1 MNCTVFDLRFSGDF
15 IIFQYFLH
23 INVLLK
29 HIYMS
34 EKKRIWGYKKEGNGL
49 ENYDIYKNI
58 AERTQGDIY
67 IGVVGP
73 VRTGKSTFIKRFM
86 DILVLPYIENL
97 PQKERIKDELPQSAA
112 GKTIMTTEPKFVPEK
127 AVEITINENTRFKVR
142 LVDCVGYMVKG
153 ALGYM
158 EGDKPRMVSTPW
170 YDYEIPFE
178 EAAEIGT
185 KKVINDHSTIGLV
198 MTTDGSITD
207 IPRENYVEAEER
219 VVKELKELNKP
230 FIIVLN
236 TTDPQSPETINLAKE
251 LEKKYDVPVVVLNVL
266 KMEIPDIHAI
276 LEKVLFEFPIREI
289 AIDLPKWVDAL
300 DKSHWLKQNIM
311 ETVKENIKDLFR
323 LRDIPK
329 LVGGLKA
336 NENFSE
342 VFIKKITPGEGCAN
356 VEIKTQEG
364 LFFKILSDESG
375 LEIHGDKEL
384 MTMMREL
391 AYAKRQYDRVKDAF
405 LQAEKT
411 GVGVVPASLDD
422 MKFEKPE
429 IVRQGGRFAVRLRAS
444 APSYHI
450 FRTDITAEVSPV
462 VGTEKQSEDFVKYLT
477 EQFESDPEKIWESN
491 IFGKTLSDLV
501 KEGMQNKIG
510 TIPENLSHKLRDTLE
525 RVVNDSGGGIIFII
539 I

>member
-1 MNCTVFDLRFSGDF
+1 M
-15 IIFQYFLH
+15 
-23 INVLLK
+23 
-29 HIYMS
+29 
-34 EKKRIWGYKKEGNGL
+34 

-97 PQKERIKDELPQSAA
+97 SQKERIKDELPQSAA

-207 IPRENYVEAEER
+207 ISRENYVEAEER

-236 TTDPQSPETINLAKE
+236 TTNSQNPETINLAKE

-375 LEIHGDKEL
+375 LEIHDDREL

-429 IVRQGGRFAVRLRAS
+429 IVRQGGRFAVRLRAF

-510 TIPENLSHKLRDTLE
+510 SIPENLSYKLRDTLE
-525 RVVNDSGGGIIFII
+525 RVVNDGGGGIIFII

>member
-1 MNCTVFDLRFSGDF
+1 M
-15 IIFQYFLH
+15 
-23 INVLLK
+23 
-29 HIYMS
+29 
-34 EKKRIWGYKKEGNGL
+34 EG
-49 ENYDIYKNI
+49 YDIYRDI

-86 DILVLPYIENL
+86 DILVLPNL
-97 PQKERIKDELPQSAA
+97 EEAPLKERIRDELPQSAA
-112 GKTIMTTEPKFVPEK
+112 GKTVMTTEPKFVPEK
-127 AVEITINENTRFKVR
+127 AVEITINENTKFKVR

-185 KKVINDHSTIGLV
+185 RKVISDHSTIGLV
-198 MTTDGSITD
+198 VTTDGSITE
-207 IPRENYVEAEER
+207 IPRENYVPAEER
-219 VVKELKELNKP
+219 VIKELKELNKP
-230 FIIVLN
+230 FIILLN
-236 TTDPQSPETINLAKE
+236 TTHPQNTETMNLASE
-251 LEKKYDVPVVVLNVL
+251 LEKKYDTPVIVVNVMQ
-266 KMEIPDIHAI
+266 MEIKDIYKI

-289 AIDLPKWVDAL
+289 AIDLPTWVDAL
-300 DKSHWLKQNIM
+300 DKNHWFKENVLS
-311 ETVKENIKDLFR
+311 TVKESVKDLYR
-323 LRDIPK
+323 LRDISN

-342 VFIKKITPGEGCAN
+342 VFIKKIAPGEGSAN
-356 VEIKTQEG
+356 IEIKTHEG

-375 LEIHGDKEL
+375 LTIKNDKEL
-384 MTMMREL
+384 MNVIKEL
-391 AYAKRQYDRVKDAF
+391 AHAKRQYDRIKEAF
-405 LQAEKT
+405 LKAQET
-411 GVGVVPASLDD
+411 GVGVVPASLEE

-429 IVRQGGRFAVRLRAS
+429 IVRQGGRFAVRLKAS

-450 FRTDITAEVSPV
+450 FRTDITAEVTPV
-462 VGTEKQSEDFVKYLT
+462 VGTEKQSEDFVKYIT
-477 EQFESDPEKIWESN
+477 EQFENDPEKIWESN

-501 KEGMQNKIG
+501 KEGMQNKVSA
-510 TIPENLSHKLRDTLE
+510 IPENLSHKLRDTLE

>member
-1 MNCTVFDLRFSGDF
+1 
-15 IIFQYFLH
+15 
-23 INVLLK
+23 
-29 HIYMS
+29 MS
-34 EKKRIWGYKKEGNGL
+34 EKKRIWIYKKEGNGL

-73 VRTGKSTFIKRFM
+73 VRTGKSSFIKRFM

-198 MTTDGSITD
+198 ITTDGSITD

-219 VVKELKELNKP
+219 VVKELKALNKP

-236 TTDPQSPETINLAKE
+236 TTNPQSPETINLAKE

-311 ETVKENIKDLFR
+311 ETVKENIKELFR

-329 LVGGLKA
+329 LVGGLKE
-336 NENFSE
+336 NGNFSE
-342 VFIKKITPGEGCAN
+342 VFIKKIAPGEGSAN

-364 LFFKILSDESG
+364 LFFKILSDER
-375 LEIHGDKEL
+375 IEL
-384 MTMMREL
+384 KML
-391 AYAKRQYDRVKDAF
+391 FYKLK
-405 LQAEKT
+405 
-411 GVGVVPASLDD
+411 
-422 MKFEKPE
+422 
-429 IVRQGGRFAVRLRAS
+429 
-444 APSYHI
+444 
-450 FRTDITAEVSPV
+450 
-462 VGTEKQSEDFVKYLT
+462 KQV
-477 EQFESDPEKIWESN
+477 
-491 IFGKTLSDLV
+491 
-501 KEGMQNKIG
+501 
-510 TIPENLSHKLRDTLE
+510 
-525 RVVNDSGGGIIFII
+525 
-539 I
+539 

>member
-1 MNCTVFDLRFSGDF
+1 
-15 IIFQYFLH
+15 
-23 INVLLK
+23 
-29 HIYMS
+29 MS

-198 MTTDGSITD
+198 ITTDGSITD

-236 TTDPQSPETINLAKE
+236 TTNPQSPETINLAKE

-311 ETVKENIKDLFR
+311 ETVKENIKELFR

-329 LVGGLKA
+329 LVGGLKE
-336 NENFSE
+336 NGNFSE
-342 VFIKKITPGEGCAN
+342 VFIKKIAPGEGSAN

-375 LEIHGDKEL
+375 LEVHDDKEL

-510 TIPENLSHKLRDTLE
+510 SIPENLSYKLRDTLE